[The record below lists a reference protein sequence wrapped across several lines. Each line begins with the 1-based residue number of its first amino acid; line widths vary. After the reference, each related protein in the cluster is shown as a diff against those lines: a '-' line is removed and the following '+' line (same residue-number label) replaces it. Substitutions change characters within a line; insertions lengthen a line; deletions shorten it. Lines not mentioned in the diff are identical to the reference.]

1 MYAAGQSF
9 ARSGMAEKWILRTG
23 SKSAGFR
30 YVGPDGKSVRAK
42 NKLERI
48 DMLRIP
54 PAWRDVHIAAN
65 PRAAIQVWGLDARD
79 RKQYRYHARAVQ
91 KGQLRKYYRVR
102 QMANDLP
109 MLRKRFHEDFVQ
121 RGFTHERVCAAI
133 MLLISDS
140 FFRVGS
146 ERYERENSTF
156 GLTTLKKS
164 HVSVAGDTL
173 TFEYVGKRSI
183 VQKQVVTKL
192 GISELTS
199 ADMAKFIR
207 SLLKAPG
214 ERLFRWKHDGVWTD
228 VDATDVNDYLQA
240 VACFPYTAKDFRTWG
255 GTLRTA
261 TVLADIGTAPS
272 RAARN
277 RNIVTA
283 VRLVA
288 SELGNT
294 PTIVRKSYVH
304 PVVISRYLK
313 SGETIGGSAR
323 PDSTRSGRSK
333 LLPEEKALVE
343 FLDTHFPERRAERRE
358 K

>member
-1 MYAAGQSF
+1 MYAAGHSF
-9 ARSGMAEKWILRTG
+9 AWSCMADKWILRKG
-23 SKSAGFR
+23 SKSEGFS
-30 YVGPDGKSVRAK
+30 YAGPDGKPVRAK
-42 NKLERI
+42 EKLERI
-48 DMLRIP
+48 DLLRIP
-54 PAWRDVHIAAN
+54 PAWKNVHVAAN
-65 PRAAIQVWGLDARD
+65 PRAAIQVWGLDARG

-91 KGQLRKYYRVR
+91 KGELRKYYRVR
-102 QMANDLP
+102 QMAQALP
-109 MLRKRFHEDFVQ
+109 ALRKRFDEDFNQ
-121 RGFTHERVCAAI
+121 RGYTSDRVCAAI

-164 HVSVAGDTL
+164 HVRIKGDVL
-173 TFEYVGKRSI
+173 IFDYVGKRNI
-183 VQKQVVTKL
+183 PQKQTVTKA
-192 GISELTS
+192 GIAELTS
-199 ADMAKFIR
+199 AAMAGFIR
-207 SLLKAPG
+207 SLLKTPG
-214 ERLFRWKHDGVWTD
+214 DRLFRYRRNGDWMN
-228 VDATDVNDYLQA
+228 VDASEVNNYLQDIA
-240 VACFPYTAKDFRTWG
+240 GFPYTAKDFRTWG

-261 TVLADIGTAPS
+261 TVLFDIGPAPS

-277 RNIVTA
+277 RNVVTA

-313 SGETIGGSAR
+313 SGETIIPPHR
-323 PDSTRSGRSK
+323 PMAKRSGRGA
-333 LLPEEKALVE
+333 LLPEELALIK
-343 FLDTHFPERRAERRE
+343 FLDKHFPERRAERRD